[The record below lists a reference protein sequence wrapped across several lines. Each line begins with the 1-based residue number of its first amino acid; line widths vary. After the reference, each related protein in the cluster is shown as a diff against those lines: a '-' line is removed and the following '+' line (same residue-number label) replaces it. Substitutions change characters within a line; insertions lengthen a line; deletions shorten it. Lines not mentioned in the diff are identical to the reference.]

1 MNEILKDSSYSLEER
16 LAMAL
21 EVIKLKDKQIEKLN
35 NDYESLKT
43 SIGWGQDQNSNH
55 RMGL

>member
-1 MNEILKDSSYSLEER
+1 MNEILNNKEYSIEER
-16 LAMAL
+16 LEMAL

-43 SIGWGQDQNSNH
+43 SIGWGQDQNSIH

>member
-1 MNEILKDSSYSLEER
+1 MNELLKDSSYSLEER
-16 LAMAL
+16 YAMAL
-21 EVIKLKDKQIEKLN
+21 EVIMLKDKQIEKLN

-43 SIGWGQDQNSNH
+43 SIGWEQDQNSIH